1 MEDLYF
7 VLVFGISFFTFLISA
22 SFIQG
27 RRSMSKWQNLA
38 EELGLE
44 FNREGLFFRN
54 SSVKGVYR
62 GQGIVLD
69 IYTENRVMYTR
80 VTVGLKGER
89 DLEFSIFYD
98 ISIEKM
104 GALLGD
110 KIKLENSLMDK
121 KIKIMGN
128 DKYRIRQ
135 ILDQSI
141 QSRISDLGPF
151 NMLRVKDG
159 KVYFQEVGTITELSH
174 LKSVIDLT
182 CDMAGKI

>member
-62 GQGIVLD
+62 GRDIVLD
-69 IYTENRVMYTR
+69 IYTENRVMHTR

-98 ISIEKM
+98 ISI
-104 GALLGD
+104 GLFLV
-110 KIKLENSLMDK
+110 N
-121 KIKIMGN
+121 
-128 DKYRIRQ
+128 
-135 ILDQSI
+135 QS
-141 QSRISDLGPF
+141 GC
-151 NMLRVKDG
+151 LR
-159 KVYFQEVGTITELSH
+159 L
-174 LKSVIDLT
+174 
-182 CDMAGKI
+182 